1 MHQCSQRAKEVNM
14 RSALAIAICVL
25 VVWSAAAYA
34 EYTTTTIYN
43 IQQGMHA
50 AGDSVRVENVV
61 VTALDL
67 KPTTYG
73 FMAQEVDGGPWSA
86 ILVYTSGIQPYNTWS
101 LEVGDMVT
109 VQGIYAE
116 YLPASASSVSEIN
129 VYNAGDVTIV
139 TEDYGEPACELL
151 SCGDLPYDLAD
162 STWGEQWEG
171 VYVCVDTV
179 QVVAHGD
186 YQEWTVIEYHEHPPV
201 VDHNSDSLRIDDKL
215 VDPTLNLPAIGDTL
229 VSIKGVMSEEYGNYR
244 LWPRGTEDLEFM
256 GPPPGPNLLLAFAT
270 SQTSIQ
276 VMFDRR
282 LNETSAEN
290 VNNYYLESD
299 TQILQAILNLG
310 NYKNVKLITAT
321 QPDTLLDSLVVC
333 DVQSEEGT
341 AMFEC
346 QKSGFMSGITPMWYV
361 QRPAVGSTYF
371 DDSQL
376 IGQEVTVSGIVTS
389 GSDDFGGP
397 FFMRDDR
404 GPWNSLYIYWPGAS
418 VTRGDSITVAGY
430 IDEYYGLTEMTSLDY
445 YYNFGSRLPVNPDTV
460 ANTVL
465 MADSLASESYEACLV
480 HLDSMEVTT
489 YVDAYGEWDV
499 DDIGHSASVPIGDFA
514 VTYGSGYA
522 YPGCGSIVDIQGCFR
537 WDYGEYKLEPRDSA
551 DIVVLIP
558 CTAGAKAGDG
568 LTARLDQNSP
578 NPFAAGTAIRFVVPS
593 KTRVKVAVYDVT
605 GRLVKEL
612 RDEVMTPGEYTV
624 TWDGRDTRSEE
635 VGPGVYFYTFTS
647 PAGVFQKKMVV
658 LK

>member
-1 MHQCSQRAKEVNM
+1 M
-14 RSALAIAICVL
+14 RSALAVAICVL

-43 IQQGMHA
+43 IQQGMFA
-50 AGDSVRVENVV
+50 PNDSVRVVNVV
-61 VTALDL
+61 VTAVDL

-73 FMAQEVDGGPWSA
+73 FTAQEVGGGPWSG
-86 ILVYTSGIQPYNTWS
+86 ILVYTSSRQPYDLWNV
-101 LEVGDMVT
+101 EVGDMVT

-116 YLPASASSVSEIN
+116 YPTASASSVSEIN
-129 VYNAGDVTIV
+129 TTTDGDVTMV
-139 TEDYGEPACELL
+139 MKDYGEPACELL

-162 STWGEQWEG
+162 TTWGEKWEG

-186 YQEWTVIEYHEHPPV
+186 YQEWTVVEYHTHPPTQGGH
-201 VDHNSDSLRIDDKL
+201 DSDSLRIDDKL

-229 VSIKGVMSEEYGNYR
+229 ASIKGVFSEEYGNYR
-244 LWPRGTEDLEFM
+244 LWPRGTEDLVFM

-270 SQTSIQ
+270 SDTSVQ
-276 VMFDRR
+276 ALFDRP
-282 LNETSAEN
+282 LDEASAEN
-290 VNNYYLESD
+290 INNYYLESD
-299 TQILQAILNLG
+299 TEILQAILNLG

-321 QPDTLLDSLVVC
+321 QPDTTLDSLVVC
-333 DVQSEEGT
+333 DVKSGEGT

-346 QKSGFMSGITPMWYV
+346 QKSGFMAGITPISYV

-389 GSDDFGGP
+389 GSADFGGP

-404 GPWNSLYIYWPGAS
+404 GPWNSIYVYWLGSNVA
-418 VTRGDSITVAGY
+418 RGDRITLAGD
-430 IDEYYGLTEMTSLDY
+430 ISEYYGLTELGSIDY
-445 YYNFGSRLPVNPDTV
+445 YFNFGSGYPVDPDTV

-465 MADSLASESYEACLV
+465 MADSMASESYEACLV
-480 HLDSMEVTT
+480 HLDSMDVTGYT
-489 YVDAYGEWDV
+489 DAFGEWIV
-499 DDIGHSASVPIGDFA
+499 DDIGHQAPVPIGDFA

-522 YPGCGSIVDIQGCFR
+522 YPGFGSIVDIQGCFR
-537 WDYGEYKLEPRDSA
+537 YDYGQYKLEPRDSV

-558 CTAGAKAGDG
+558 CTAGIEAKEG

-593 KTRVKVAVYDVT
+593 QTRVKVAVYDVT

-612 RDEVMTPGEYTV
+612 RDEVMTPGEYTIN
-624 TWDGRDTRSEE
+624 WDGRDSRSEE
-635 VGPGVYFYTFTS
+635 VGPGVYFYTFTT
-647 PAGVFQKKMVV
+647 PAGAFQKKMVV